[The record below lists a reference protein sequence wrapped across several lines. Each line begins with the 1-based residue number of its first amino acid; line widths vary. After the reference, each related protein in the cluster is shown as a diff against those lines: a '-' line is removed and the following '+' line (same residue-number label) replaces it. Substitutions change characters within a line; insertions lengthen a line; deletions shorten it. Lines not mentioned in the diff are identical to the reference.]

1 MGQWNKNTVPK
12 CKERQCSDE
21 VLVTVKKGQCSTVL
35 KAIYIPYHHV
45 TSEDSGWCTE
55 DGIPDNWEYIEE
67 EDDFWI
73 PEGWYEV
80 CDNCRDATYFRIDGK
95 VTAWMN
101 MPKPYELRIKDL
113 ADF

>member
-1 MGQWNKNTVPK
+1 MQYSLESN
-12 CKERQCSDE
+12 
-21 VLVTVKKGQCSTVL
+21 
-35 KAIYIPYHHV
+35 IYTIPPCDLSGIPSSVHHPE
-45 TSEDSGWCTE
+45 SSE

-73 PEGWYEV
+73 PEGWYEA
-80 CDNCRDATYFRIDGK
+80 CDNCRDATYFLIDGK

-101 MPKPYELRIKDL
+101 MPKPYEPRIKDL